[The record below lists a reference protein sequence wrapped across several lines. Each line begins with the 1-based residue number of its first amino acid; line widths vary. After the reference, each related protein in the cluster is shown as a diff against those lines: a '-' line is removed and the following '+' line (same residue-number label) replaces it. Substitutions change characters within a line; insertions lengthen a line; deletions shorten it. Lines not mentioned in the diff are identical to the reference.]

1 MFTHLILVLLLDE
14 LLQGL
19 VCCEKLSLD
28 LFSVFV
34 LEYTAGHRWG
44 PPHPLISECEDGKN
58 PNVRNSVS

>member
-34 LEYTAGHRWG
+34 LDLQQVIGGDLHI
-44 PPHPLISECEDGKN
+44 H
-58 PNVRNSVS
+58 